1 MIDYVEMAVC
11 ECTVSTM
18 NITTFGKVNGLHHFT
33 TAVVDIDLTIG
44 QCPMNCIYILFFVL
58 QD

>member
-33 TAVVDIDLTIG
+33 TAVVDIDLTA
-44 QCPMNCIYILFFVL
+44 LVV
-58 QD
+58 